1 MSGVN
6 SIHPTYIQEMMSIQL
21 GELEIIEAINHLKQK
36 GGNKFDINFV
46 RSEFQK
52 PINLVKGDWMPEKK
66 LKNKEVLLISSGPTV
81 KEYQKNRKIYNSK
94 KPKVIALNTFVS
106 INKKL
111 VDFFT

>member
-46 RSEFQK
+46 IR
-52 PINLVKGDWMPEKK
+52 
-66 LKNKEVLLISSGPTV
+66 ISKT
-81 KEYQKNRKIYNSK
+81 Y
-94 KPKVIALNTFVS
+94 
-106 INKKL
+106 
-111 VDFFT
+111 